1 MADDLDIDDLL
12 EAPYKKEDSEVRT
25 IGDLS
30 LFKLFASQKLKI
42 FVSTSVIVDKY

>member
-25 IGDLS
+25 IGDLLLS
-30 LFKLFASQKLKI
+30 LKLFASQKLKI
-42 FVSTSVIVDKY
+42 FVSTRRQCNS

>member
-30 LFKLFASQKLKI
+30 LFNYCIPKI
-42 FVSTSVIVDKY
+42 KDFVSTRH